1 MKGLDEYTDLSDEEL
16 MLLSGQD
23 ADAFGELYYRYRS
36 EIFSFV
42 QSRLRGDV
50 TRAEDLASQVFSNA
64 FRARHRYREG
74 NVRGWLYRIARN
86 AVTDEFR
93 RARPLIPL
101 DGFNELVD
109 REQGILEQL
118 TAREAA
124 EELRRTVATLPPP
137 QDAIL
142 DLRMAGLT
150 IPQIADRLGMS
161 QEAARSS
168 MYRAFKKL
176 RGQLRP

>member
-1 MKGLDEYTDLSDEEL
+1 MI
-16 MLLSGQD
+16 LSGQD
-23 ADAFGELYYRYRS
+23 VDAFGEVYHRYMP
-36 EIFSFV
+36 EITTFV
-42 QSRLRGDV
+42 RSRLQGDV
-50 TRAEDLASQVFSNA
+50 NHAEDVVSQIFSNA

-74 NVRGWLYRIARN
+74 SVRGWLYRIARN

-101 DGFNELVD
+101 DDFNELVD

-137 QDAIL
+137 QDEIL
-142 DLRMAGLT
+142 NLRMTGLT
-150 IPQIADRLGMS
+150 ILQIAARLGIS